1 VKHRLSELAQRRA
14 QLTQKAAAQRAQL
27 GQHLHAIES
36 RFGVVDQGILK
47 VRGLLQQPVLLAGG
61 TALAM
66 FLGPARALRLVAKSA
81 LMISAARRLFRLIG

>member
-1 VKHRLSELAQRRA
+1 MKHRLTELAQRRA
-14 QLTQKAAAQRAQL
+14 RLTQKAAAQRAQL

-61 TALAM
+61 AALAM
-66 FLGPARALRLVAKSA
+66 FLGPMRALRLVGKAA
-81 LMISAARRLFRLIG
+81 LMITAARRVLGFFR

>member
-1 VKHRLSELAQRRA
+1 MKHRLTDLAKRRA

-47 VRGLLQQPVLLAGG
+47 VRGVLQQPVLLAGG
-61 TALAM
+61 AALAM
-66 FLGPARALRLVAKSA
+66 FLGPGRALRLAAKTA
-81 LMISAARRLFRLIG
+81 LMVSAARRVLGFFR